1 MHASLGSIGHGRL
14 SKYCSYSVHAMK
26 YRSIRTVRLDDI
38 IKRKFGAV
46 YVCMIMA
53 SSTIHTSVFQYLKS
67 CADQHKF
74 VPGSLS
80 KLCCLVQYWKLIPN
94 NIYTVQ

>member
-38 IKRKFGAV
+38 IKRHYMGRNLAL
-46 YVCMIMA
+46 CMSA
-53 SSTIHTSVFQYLKS
+53 
-67 CADQHKF
+67 
-74 VPGSLS
+74 
-80 KLCCLVQYWKLIPN
+80 
-94 NIYTVQ
+94 